1 MNFLLLRTPPCI
13 VLYLQIW
20 ERTCCCSS
28 NEMPSDLFIN
38 YLFGTA
44 PVQDPFFWSHV
55 AQRLLM
61 QLFVIQSLPSPT
73 VILQGGLYSSWHVPR
88 CVGGGVNHKAGVSIQ
103 SHTAICQVRT
113 IHLINL
119 YREESRWQYSKHIKI
134 NLSLEEVQ
142 ATRTMSCF
150 LHLTEVEPRTISLH
164 NLTSLKNTQCVLKSK
179 TLLI

>member
-1 MNFLLLRTPPCI
+1 M
-13 VLYLQIW
+13 LYLQIW
-20 ERTCCCSS
+20 ERPCCCSS
-28 NEMPSDLFIN
+28 KVIYLWITLLEQPPCKLLFC
-38 YLFGTA
+38 
-44 PVQDPFFWSHV
+44 WSHV

-73 VILQGGLYSSWHVPR
+73 VILRGGLYSSWHVPG

-119 YREESRWQYSKHIKI
+119 YREESRWPYSKQITVNI
-134 NLSLEEVQ
+134 SLEEVQ

-150 LHLTEVEPRTISLH
+150 LHLTEVEPRNFSLH
-164 NLTSLKNTQCVLKSK
+164 NLTSLNTHWMVKSK
-179 TLLI
+179 ALLI